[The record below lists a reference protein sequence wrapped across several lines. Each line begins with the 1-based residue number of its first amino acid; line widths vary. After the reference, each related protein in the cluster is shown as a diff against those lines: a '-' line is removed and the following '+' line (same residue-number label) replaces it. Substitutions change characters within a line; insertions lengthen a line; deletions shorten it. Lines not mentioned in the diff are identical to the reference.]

1 MSGDAVKKAAFGSF
15 AAVSSLL
22 LVLASLEIVL
32 RARAPSRDRLE
43 DGRELILKASSA
55 PYLQYEL
62 TPNASGYA
70 WDTDVAINSAGF
82 RDREY
87 PVAKGR
93 QYRIA
98 SVGDSTTFGNGLPV
112 DSVYP
117 KQLESLLAS
126 EKRGFEV
133 LNFGVGGYDVLNY
146 LGVVELRAAYR
157 PDLVVI
163 GFCVNDIGIASPNR
177 AYLERIR
184 NRGWLSRL
192 QLVRF
197 IQGRLSSR
205 QILNWQDE
213 QNQDDEYAALHRG
226 SVAPITPDSPLL
238 SGMAAIRDILP
249 QKTDRDEASLL
260 RWYTSEAH
268 LGVLVYAFSQIRELA
283 AARHFRVVVVPIPY
297 LSPSTSDTWE
307 IVYEMIMDEAKAFGF
322 DTVAVSREFKDAG
335 FNGLMNDRTHP
346 NRKGH
351 AIIARKLAAHVLR
364 ITSD

>member
-1 MSGDAVKKAAFGSF
+1 MSAHAVKKAAFGSF
-15 AAVSSLL
+15 AAVSSVL

-43 DGRELILKASSA
+43 DGRELILKMSSA

-93 QYRIA
+93 LYRIA

-117 KQLESLLAS
+117 KQLESLLAK
-126 EKRGFEV
+126 EKRCFEV

-146 LGVVELRAAYR
+146 LGVLGLRAAYR

-184 NRGWLSRL
+184 NRGWLSA
-192 QLVRF
+192 F
-197 IQGRLSSR
+197 
-205 QILNWQDE
+205 NWS
-213 QNQDDEYAALHRG
+213 G
-226 SVAPITPDSPLL
+226 S
-238 SGMAAIRDILP
+238 
-249 QKTDRDEASLL
+249 
-260 RWYTSEAH
+260 
-268 LGVLVYAFSQIRELA
+268 
-283 AARHFRVVVVPIPY
+283 FRVG
-297 LSPSTSDTWE
+297 S
-307 IVYEMIMDEAKAFGF
+307 A
-322 DTVAVSREFKDAG
+322 AG
-335 FNGLMNDRTHP
+335 
-346 NRKGH
+346 K
-351 AIIARKLAAHVLR
+351 
-364 ITSD
+364 S